1 MKRADLSEPPNLRY
15 RLFLG
20 LYGALMRLGQ
30 PLVWRYFRRRAQAD
44 AAYGAHLEERRGE
57 GAPFD
62 ADIWVHAVSLGEM
75 KSAEPLVTMCLE
87 AGYRVVTTHATPAGR
102 RAAEGVFA
110 QAIEAGQ
117 LAVRYAP
124 VDLASFWNSFF
135 RSHRPQVGLVMEME
149 FWPAMIEVARRTE
162 CVLCLSN
169 SQVPGKSYARAQR
182 MARMFGH
189 PVARA
194 ATVFAKS
201 EPMADRFRM
210 LGAKDVHVMGETRFD
225 IAPPSGHVGAGAH
238 LKDARSVLTLAS
250 VVAGEEEIY
259 LNLVKGLL
267 EDPAPPLII
276 WVPRAPE
283 LFEATVARLGAAGLN
298 VVRRSDFFGDDLQPV
313 ASMDDV
319 QVLVGNSLGE
329 MFFYLSPADA
339 VIVGGGF
346 VEKGAHNVIEPLSL
360 GKPVLTGPHVWT
372 IEFPGVEAAAA
383 GVLSVVPTS
392 EELPDAVRRAMT
404 EGGPAAKA
412 FHGKNAGASRRIFD
426 AVKQILEDTK

>member
-1 MKRADLSEPPNLRY
+1 MKRADLSERPNLRY

-20 LYGALMRLGQ
+20 LYGALMRLGR
-30 PLVWRYFRRRAQAD
+30 PLIWRYFRRRADAD

-75 KSAEPLVTMCLE
+75 KSAEPLVAMCLD
-87 AGYRVVTTHATPAGR
+87 AGCRVLTTHATPAGR
-102 RAAEGVFA
+102 RAAEDAFA
-110 QAIEAGQ
+110 GAIEAGQ
-117 LAVRYAP
+117 MAVRYAP

-135 RSHRPQVGLVMEME
+135 QRYLPRVGLVMEME
-149 FWPAMIEVARRTE
+149 FWPAMIEASRHAE
-162 CVLCLSN
+162 CVICLTN
-169 SQVPGKSYARAQR
+169 SQVPGKSFARARR
-182 MARMFGH
+182 MARMLGH
-189 PVARA
+189 PIARA

-201 EPMADRFRM
+201 EPMAERFRM
-210 LGAKDVHVMGETRFD
+210 LGAQDVRVMGETRFD
-225 IAPPSGHVGAGAH
+225 IAPPSGQVDAGAA
-238 LKDARSVLTLAS
+238 LADGRPVLTLAS

-259 LNLVKGLL
+259 LRLALDLL
-267 EDPAPPLII
+267 ADPIPPRII

-283 LFEATVARLGAAGLN
+283 LFDATVARLRAAGLHA
-298 VVRRSDFFGDDLQPV
+298 VRRSEFYGDDLKPV

-329 MFFYLSPADA
+329 MFFYLSPANA

-383 GVLSVVPTS
+383 GVLTVVAHP
-392 EELPDAVRRAMT
+392 EELHDAVRRAMT

-412 FHGKNAGASRRIFD
+412 FHGENAGASRRIFK
-426 AVKQILEDTK
+426 AVKQILDGTQ